1 MTQIKLLEMKNTLDG
16 INTMVGTAEEEI
28 GKFNDIAT
36 ETVQN
41 ETHTQRKILKKKNK
55 RNSK

>member
-1 MTQIKLLEMKNTLDG
+1 MKNTLDG

>member
-1 MTQIKLLEMKNTLDG
+1 MKNTLDG
-16 INTMVGTAEEEI
+16 INTTVGTAEEEI

-41 ETHTQRKILKKKNK
+41 ETHTQRKILKKKKK